1 MEVKDIISQVESIF
15 GRKPNKYLMQ
25 IINDGLMDI
34 ASKRLTNEDTAVT
47 DLIGGIRYY
56 EMPPGLLKVVSVEI
70 KQENTN
76 NELEFAPIRKIDRS
90 VLTIG
95 DES

>member
-1 MEVKDIISQVESIF
+1 MEVKDIISQVEGLF

-34 ASKRLTNEDTAVT
+34 ASKRLSNEDTAVT
-47 DLIGGIRYY
+47 DLIEGQRYY
-56 EMPPGLLKVVSVEI
+56 DMPPGFLKVQSVEI
-70 KQENTN
+70 KQENTSGG
-76 NELEFAPIRKIDRS
+76 LEFAPVRKIDRS
-90 VLTIG
+90 VLSIG

>member
-1 MEVKDIISQVESIF
+1 MEVKDIISQVEGLF
-15 GRKPNKYLMQ
+15 GRKPNRYLMQ

-47 DLIGGIRYY
+47 DLLEGQRYY
-56 EMPPGLLKVVSVEI
+56 EMPPGLLKIVSVEV
-70 KQENTN
+70 KKENTDGG
-76 NELEFAPIRKIDRS
+76 LEFAPLQKIDRTAIS
-90 VLTIG
+90 IG

>member
-1 MEVKDIISQVESIF
+1 MEVKDIISQVENLF

-47 DLIGGIRYY
+47 DLIEDLRYY

-70 KQENTN
+70 KQENTDGG
-76 NELEFAPIRKIDRS
+76 LEFAPIRKISRS

>member
-1 MEVKDIISQVESIF
+1 MSQVEGLF
-15 GRKPNKYLMQ
+15 GRKPNRYLMQ

-47 DLIGGIRYY
+47 DLLEGQRYY
-56 EMPPGLLKVVSVEI
+56 EMPPGLLKIVSVEV
-70 KQENTN
+70 KQENTDGG
-76 NELEFAPIRKIDRS
+76 LEFAPLQKIDRTAIS
-90 VLTIG
+90 IG

>member
-1 MEVKDIISQVESIF
+1 MEVKDIISQVEGMF

-25 IINDGLMDI
+25 LINDGLMDI

-47 DLIGGIRYY
+47 DLLEGQRYY
-56 EMPPGLLKVVSVEI
+56 EMPPGLLKIISVEV
-70 KQENTN
+70 KQENTDGG
-76 NELEFAPIRKIDRS
+76 LEFAPLQKIDRTAIS
-90 VLTIG
+90 IG

>member
-1 MEVKDIISQVESIF
+1 MEVKDIISQVEGLF

-34 ASKRLTNEDTAVT
+34 ASKRLVNEDTAVT
-47 DLIGGIRYY
+47 DLIEGQRYY
-56 EMPPGLLKVVSVEI
+56 DLPPGLLKIVSVEA
-70 KQENTN
+70 KQENTDGG
-76 NELEFAPIRKIDRS
+76 LEFAPLQKIDRT

>member
-1 MEVKDIISQVESIF
+1 MEVKDIISQVEGLF

-34 ASKRLTNEDTAVT
+34 ASKRLVNEDTAVT
-47 DLIGGIRYY
+47 DLIEGQRYY
-56 EMPPGLLKVVSVEI
+56 DLPPGLLKIVSVEA
-70 KQENTN
+70 KQDNTDGG
-76 NELEFAPIRKIDRS
+76 LEFAPLQKIDRT

>member
-1 MEVKDIISQVESIF
+1 MEVKDIISQVEALF

-25 IINDGLMDI
+25 VINDGLMDI
-34 ASKRLTNEDTAVT
+34 ASKRLVNEDTAVT
-47 DLIGGIRYY
+47 DLLEGQRYY
-56 EMPPGLLKVVSVEI
+56 DLPPGLLKIVGVEV

-76 NELEFAPIRKIDRS
+76 GELEFAPVQKIDRTALS
-90 VLTIG
+90 IG